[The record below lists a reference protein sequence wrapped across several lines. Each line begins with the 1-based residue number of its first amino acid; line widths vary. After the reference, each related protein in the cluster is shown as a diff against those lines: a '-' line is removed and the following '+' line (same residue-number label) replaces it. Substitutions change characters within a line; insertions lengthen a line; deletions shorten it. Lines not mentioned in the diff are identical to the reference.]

1 MITEQQRVMRDQ
13 ALRIALVI
21 AEGTDIPA
29 EEIAQFSTERL
40 RDFISF
46 LYFWDEEEMKYIKR
60 EQELE

>member
-1 MITEQQRVMRDQ
+1 MRDQ